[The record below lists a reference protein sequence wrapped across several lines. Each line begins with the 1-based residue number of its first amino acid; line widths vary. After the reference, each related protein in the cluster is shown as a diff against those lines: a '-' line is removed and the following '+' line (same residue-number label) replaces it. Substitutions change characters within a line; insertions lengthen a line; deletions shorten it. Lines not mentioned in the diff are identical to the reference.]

1 MIVVGKNIRQIVI
14 LAKMIAFSGLLIA
27 KMVAFSGLAKMI
39 AFSGLAIRCFVKMAR
54 MLTRDAKSLVKRIP
68 TLTI

>member
-1 MIVVGKNIRQIVI
+1 
-14 LAKMIAFSGLLIA
+14 MIAFSGLLIA
-27 KMVAFSGLAKMI
+27 KIIGFSGLAKMVV
-39 AFSGLAIRCFVKMAR
+39 FSRLAIRCFVKVAR